1 MELQDIKNVAV
12 IGGGTMGSQIAE
24 LLSNVGGYHV
34 MLWSRKDETVKRGLD
49 AIEQRLKKFFVDKD
63 KMSPAQMEEIL
74 GRIRGTTDISE
85 AVKKADFVI
94 ESVAENLDIK
104 REVYKKLDENAPANA
119 ILASNSSQLNITEMA
134 SATNRPDKVLGMHF
148 SNPVG
153 VMKLVEVVRGTLT
166 SDETVELVCALSKKL
181 GKDPVVCMDF
191 SFGFV
196 ANRAYRALRMEAV
209 QMLWER
215 VASPQDIDKALKLGY
230 NLPMGPLELGDF
242 SGAWGTYAVSEE
254 DAMREM
260 GPEKGRLH
268 PLIRMMVRAGYTGG
282 RHGKGIYAFWDE
294 MMSKW

>member
-1 MELQDIKNVAV
+1 LKLQQIKNVAV

-24 LLSNVGGYHV
+24 LLSNVGEYHV
-34 MLWSRKDETVKRGLD
+34 MLWSRRDETVKRGLD
-49 AIEQRLKKFFVDKD
+49 GIEERLKKFFVDKG
-63 KMSPAQMEEIL
+63 KMTQEQMDEIRS
-74 GRIRGTTDISE
+74 RIKGTTDISE
-85 AVKKADFVI
+85 AVKDVDYVI

-104 REVYKKLDENAPANA
+104 KEVFKKLDESTSANTV
-119 ILASNSSQLNITEMA
+119 LASNSSQLNITEMA

-166 SDETVELVCALSKKL
+166 SDETVELACELAKKL
-181 GKDPVVCMDF
+181 GKEPIVCKDF

-215 VASPQDIDKALKLGY
+215 VASPEDIDKALKLGY

-242 SGAWGTYAVSEE
+242 SGAWGTYAISEE
-254 DAMREM
+254 DAIREM
-260 GPEKGRLH
+260 GPEKGQLH

-282 RHGKGIYAFWDE
+282 RGKKGVYAFWED

>member
-1 MELQDIKNVAV
+1 MELKDIKNVAV

-49 AIEQRLKKFFVDKD
+49 SIEQRLKKFFVDKD
-63 KMSPAQMEEIL
+63 KMSPAQMDQIV
-74 GRIRGTTDISE
+74 GRIKGTTDISE
-85 AVKKADFVI
+85 AAKNADFVI

-104 REVYKKLDENAPANA
+104 KEVFKKLDENAPANA

-166 SDETVELVCALSKKL
+166 SDETVDLVCALSKKL
-181 GKDPVVCMDF
+181 GKEPVVCKDF

-282 RHGKGIYAFWDE
+282 RHGKGIYAFWDD

>member
-1 MELQDIKNVAV
+1 MELKAIKNVAV

-49 AIEQRLKKFFVDKD
+49 SIEQRLKKFFVDKD
-63 KMSPAQMEEIL
+63 KMSPAQMDRIV
-74 GRIRGTTDISE
+74 GRIKGTTDISQ
-85 AVKKADFVI
+85 AAKNADFVI

-104 REVYKKLDENAPANA
+104 KEVFKKLDENAPANA

-166 SDETVELVCALSKKL
+166 SDETVDLVCALSKKL
-181 GKDPVVCMDF
+181 GKEPVVCKDF

-282 RHGKGIYAFWDE
+282 RHGKGIYAFWDD

>member
-1 MELQDIKNVAV
+1 MELQDIRNVTV

-34 MLWSRKDETVKRGLD
+34 VLWSRKDETVKRGLD

-63 KMSPAQMEEIL
+63 KMSPAQMNDVMA
-74 GRIRGTTDISE
+74 RIEGTTDISA
-85 AVKKADFVI
+85 AVKNADCVI

-104 REVYKKLDENAPANA
+104 REVFKKLDENAPANA

-134 SATNRPDKVLGMHF
+134 SATNRPGKVLGMHF

-242 SGAWGTYAVSEE
+242 SGAWGTYAVSEQ

>member
-1 MELQDIKNVAV
+1 LELQDIKNVAV

-34 MLWSRKDETVKRGLD
+34 MLWSRKDETVKRGID
-49 AIEQRLKKFFVDKD
+49 AIEGRLKKFFVDKD
-63 KMSPAQMEEIL
+63 KMSPAQMDQIV
-74 GRIRGTTDISE
+74 GRIKGTTDISQ
-85 AVKKADFVI
+85 AAKSADFVI

-104 REVYKKLDENAPANA
+104 KEVFKKLDENAPANA

-166 SDETVELVCALSKKL
+166 SDETVDLVCALATKL
-181 GKDPVVCMDF
+181 GKEPVVCKDF

>member
-1 MELQDIKNVAV
+1 MNLEDIKNVTV

-24 LLSNVGGYHV
+24 LLSNVGGYDV

-49 AIEQRLKKFFVDKD
+49 AIEQRMKKFFVDKD
-63 KMSPAQMEEIL
+63 KMSQAQMDEIA
-74 GRIRGTTDISE
+74 GRINGTTNISD
-85 AVKKADFVI
+85 AVKNADCVI

-104 REVYKKLDENAPANA
+104 KEVYQKLDENSPAES

-166 SDETVELVCALSKKL
+166 SNETVDLVCALSKKL
-181 GKDPVVCMDF
+181 GKEPVVCKDF

-196 ANRAYRALRMEAV
+196 ANRAYRALRMEAI

-215 VASPQDIDKALKLGY
+215 VASPEDIDKALKLGY

-242 SGAWGTYAVSEE
+242 SGAWGTYAVSEA
-254 DAMREM
+254 DAIREM
-260 GPEKGRLH
+260 GPEKGHLH

-282 RHGKGIYAFWDE
+282 RQGKGIYAFWED
-294 MMSKW
+294 MMSK

>member
-1 MELQDIKNVAV
+1 MKNVAV

-49 AIEQRLKKFFVDKD
+49 SIDQRLKKFFVDKD
-63 KMSPAQMEEIL
+63 KMSPAQMDRIV
-74 GRIRGTTDISE
+74 GRIKGTTDISQ
-85 AVKKADFVI
+85 AAKNADFVI

-104 REVYKKLDENAPANA
+104 KEVFKKLDENAPANA

-166 SDETVELVCALSKKL
+166 SDETVDLVCALSKKL
-181 GKDPVVCMDF
+181 GKEPVVCKDF

-282 RHGKGIYAFWDE
+282 RHGKGIYAFWDD

>member
-1 MELQDIKNVAV
+1 LKLQDIKNVAV

-63 KMSPAQMEEIL
+63 KMSTAQLNEVVA
-74 GRIRGTTDISE
+74 RIEGTTDISA
-85 AVKKADFVI
+85 AVKNADCVI

-104 REVYKKLDENAPANA
+104 KEVFKKLDENAPTNA

-166 SDETVELVCALSKKL
+166 SDETVDMVCALSKKL
-181 GKDPVVCMDF
+181 GKEPVVCKDF

-254 DAMREM
+254 DAIREM

>member
-49 AIEQRLKKFFVDKD
+49 SIEQRLKKFFVDKE
-63 KMSPAQMEEIL
+63 KMSPAQMDQIV
-74 GRIRGTTDISE
+74 GRIKGTTDISQ
-85 AVKKADFVI
+85 AVKNADFVI

-104 REVYKKLDENAPANA
+104 KEVFKKLDENAPANA

-166 SDETVELVCALSKKL
+166 SDETVDLGCALAMKL
-181 GKDPVVCMDF
+181 GKEPVVCKDF

-260 GPEKGRLH
+260 GPEKGCLH

-282 RHGKGIYAFWDE
+282 RHGKGIYAFWDD

>member
-1 MELQDIKNVAV
+1 MELKDIKNVAV

-49 AIEQRLKKFFVDKD
+49 SIEQRLKKFFVDKD
-63 KMSPAQMEEIL
+63 KMSPAQMDQIV
-74 GRIRGTTDISE
+74 GRIKGTTAISE
-85 AVKKADFVI
+85 AAKNADFVI

-104 REVYKKLDENAPANA
+104 KEVFKKLDENAPANA

-134 SATNRPDKVLGMHF
+134 SATSRPDKVLGMHF

-166 SDETVELVCALSKKL
+166 SDETVDLVCAFSKKL
-181 GKDPVVCMDF
+181 GKEPVVCKDF

-282 RHGKGIYAFWDE
+282 RHGKGIYAFWDD

>member
-1 MELQDIKNVAV
+1 MKLEDIKNVTV

-24 LLSNVGGYHV
+24 LLSNVGGYDV

-49 AIEQRLKKFFVDKD
+49 AIEQRMKKFFVDKD
-63 KMSPAQMEEIL
+63 KMSQAQMDEIV
-74 GRIRGTTDISE
+74 GRIKGTTNISD
-85 AVKKADFVI
+85 AVKNADCVI

-104 REVYKKLDENAPANA
+104 KEVYQKLDENAPAES

-166 SDETVELVCALSKKL
+166 SNETVDLVCALSKKL
-181 GKDPVVCMDF
+181 GKEPVVCKDF

-196 ANRAYRALRMEAV
+196 ANRAYRALRMEAI

-215 VASPQDIDKALKLGY
+215 VASPEDIDKALKLGY

-242 SGAWGTYAVSEE
+242 SGAWGTYAVSEA
-254 DAMREM
+254 DAIREM
-260 GPEKGRLH
+260 GPEKGHLH

-282 RHGKGIYAFWDE
+282 RQGKGIYAFWED

>member
-1 MELQDIKNVAV
+1 MKLQQIKNVAV

-24 LLSNVGGYHV
+24 LLSNVGEYHV
-34 MLWSRKDETVKRGLD
+34 MLWSRRDETVKRGLD
-49 AIEQRLKKFFVDKD
+49 GIEERLKKFFVDKG
-63 KMSPAQMEEIL
+63 KMTQEQMDEIRS
-74 GRIRGTTDISE
+74 RIKGTTDISE
-85 AVKKADFVI
+85 AVKDVDYVI

-104 REVYKKLDENAPANA
+104 KEVFKKLDESTSANTV
-119 ILASNSSQLNITEMA
+119 LASNSSQLNITEMA

-153 VMKLVEVVRGTLT
+153 VMKLVEVVRGMLT
-166 SDETVELVCALSKKL
+166 SDETVELACELAKKL
-181 GKDPVVCMDF
+181 GKEPIVCKDF

-215 VASPQDIDKALKLGY
+215 VASPEDIDKALKLGY

-242 SGAWGTYAVSEE
+242 SGAWGTYAISEE
-254 DAMREM
+254 DAIREM
-260 GPEKGRLH
+260 GPEKGQLH

-282 RHGKGIYAFWDE
+282 RGKKGIYAFWED

>member
-1 MELQDIKNVAV
+1 MKLEDIKNVTV

-24 LLSNVGGYHV
+24 LLANVGGYDV

-49 AIEQRLKKFFVDKD
+49 AIEQRMKKFFVDKD
-63 KMSPAQMEEIL
+63 KMSQAQMDEIV
-74 GRIRGTTDISE
+74 GRIKGTTNISD
-85 AVKKADFVI
+85 AVKNADCVI

-104 REVYKKLDENAPANA
+104 KEVYKKLDENAPAES

-166 SDETVELVCALSKKL
+166 SNETVDLVCALSKKL
-181 GKDPVVCMDF
+181 GKEPVVCKDF

-196 ANRAYRALRMEAV
+196 ANRAYRALRMEAI

-215 VASPQDIDKALKLGY
+215 VASPEDIDKALKLGY

-242 SGAWGTYAVSEE
+242 SGAWGTYAVSEA
-254 DAMREM
+254 DAIREM
-260 GPEKGRLH
+260 GPEKGHLH

-282 RHGKGIYAFWDE
+282 RQGKGVYAFWED
-294 MMSKW
+294 MMSK

>member
-1 MELQDIKNVAV
+1 MELQDIRNVTV

-34 MLWSRKDETVKRGLD
+34 VLWSRKDETVKRGLD

-63 KMSPAQMEEIL
+63 KMSPAQMNDVMA
-74 GRIRGTTDISE
+74 RIEGTTDISA
-85 AVKKADFVI
+85 AVKNADCVI

-104 REVYKKLDENAPANA
+104 REVFKKLDENAPANA

-242 SGAWGTYAVSEE
+242 SGAWGTYAVSEQ

>member
-63 KMSPAQMEEIL
+63 KMSPAQMNEVVA
-74 GRIRGTTDISE
+74 RIEGTTDISK

-294 MMSKW
+294 MMWKW

>member
-63 KMSPAQMEEIL
+63 KMSPAQMNEVVA
-74 GRIRGTTDISE
+74 RIEGTTDISE

-181 GKDPVVCMDF
+181 SKDPVVCMDF

>member
-63 KMSPAQMEEIL
+63 KMSPAQMNEVVA
-74 GRIRGTTDISE
+74 RIEGTTDISE

-104 REVYKKLDENAPANA
+104 REVYKKLDENVPANA

-166 SDETVELVCALSKKL
+166 SDETVDLVCALSKKL

-215 VASPQDIDKALKLGY
+215 VAPPQDIDKALKLGY

>member
-1 MELQDIKNVAV
+1 MKLEDIKNVTV

-24 LLSNVGGYHV
+24 LLSNVGGYDV

-49 AIEQRLKKFFVDKD
+49 AIEQRMKKFFVDKD
-63 KMSPAQMEEIL
+63 KMSQAQMDEIV
-74 GRIRGTTDISE
+74 GRIKGTTNISD
-85 AVKKADFVI
+85 AVKNADCVI

-104 REVYKKLDENAPANA
+104 KEVYQKLDENAPAES

-166 SDETVELVCALSKKL
+166 SNETVDLVCALSKKL
-181 GKDPVVCMDF
+181 GKEPVVCKDF

-196 ANRAYRALRMEAV
+196 ANRADRALRMEAI

-215 VASPQDIDKALKLGY
+215 VASPEDIDKALKLGY

-242 SGAWGTYAVSEE
+242 SGAWGTYAVSEA
-254 DAMREM
+254 DAIREM
-260 GPEKGRLH
+260 GPEKGHLH

-282 RHGKGIYAFWDE
+282 RQGKGVYAFWED
-294 MMSKW
+294 MMSK

>member
-1 MELQDIKNVAV
+1 
-12 IGGGTMGSQIAE
+12 
-24 LLSNVGGYHV
+24 
-34 MLWSRKDETVKRGLD
+34 
-49 AIEQRLKKFFVDKD
+49 
-63 KMSPAQMEEIL
+63 
-74 GRIRGTTDISE
+74 
-85 AVKKADFVI
+85 
-94 ESVAENLDIK
+94 
-104 REVYKKLDENAPANA
+104 
-119 ILASNSSQLNITEMA
+119 
-134 SATNRPDKVLGMHF
+134 MHF

>member
-1 MELQDIKNVAV
+1 
-12 IGGGTMGSQIAE
+12 
-24 LLSNVGGYHV
+24 
-34 MLWSRKDETVKRGLD
+34 
-49 AIEQRLKKFFVDKD
+49 
-63 KMSPAQMEEIL
+63 
-74 GRIRGTTDISE
+74 
-85 AVKKADFVI
+85 
-94 ESVAENLDIK
+94 
-104 REVYKKLDENAPANA
+104 
-119 ILASNSSQLNITEMA
+119 
-134 SATNRPDKVLGMHF
+134 
-148 SNPVG
+148 
-153 VMKLVEVVRGTLT
+153 
-166 SDETVELVCALSKKL
+166 
-181 GKDPVVCMDF
+181 GKEPVVCKDF

-282 RHGKGIYAFWDE
+282 RHGKGIYAFWDD